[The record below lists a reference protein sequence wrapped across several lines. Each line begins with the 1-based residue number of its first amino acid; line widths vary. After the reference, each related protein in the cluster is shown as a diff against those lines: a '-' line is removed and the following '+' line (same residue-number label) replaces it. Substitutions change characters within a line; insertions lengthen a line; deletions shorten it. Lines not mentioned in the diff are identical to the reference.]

1 MLRTLRIRNLVI
13 FEDLTI
19 RFGPGLNLLTGE
31 TGAGKS
37 ILVDALGLLGG
48 ARADRSLV
56 RSGAKRA
63 IVEAQFE
70 IEESSTAALWARQQ
84 AAFDDL
90 EDGQLIIRREL
101 AAEGSG
107 RILINVS
114 PSTLGLLREC
124 GSRLLELHGQH
135 EQQSLLSSERHL
147 SLLDRMGGHEE
158 ALASVA
164 ACYGRAVEERELRER
179 LCDAV
184 AKREERRCE
193 LESVLRDIDAV
204 NPQPDEMEA
213 LDRERMLLRNSS
225 RVAQL
230 LEELIGLCH
239 EGEPTA
245 ASLAF
250 AASRRAAELSELDG
264 SLDEQ
269 SRRLQAAALE
279 LQDLGSSFRDYSDN
293 INFNPDRLEELETRR
308 VALERLRLR
317 FGADEQAVISH
328 RESAAGELA
337 ALGRAEDELAE
348 IDRRVRQAEEAYIE
362 AAREL
367 GSRRKAAAGEMVPAV
382 EKQFQSLALE
392 KAKFDVSFGK
402 ARGDLVKAADG
413 DSLPLRALGVERA
426 EFFLAAN
433 PGEPASSLSK
443 SASGGELSRVMLA
456 MHMVVEGA
464 GEDRVLVFDEV
475 DAGIGGAVAD
485 AVGAR
490 LSRLA
495 RRHQVLC
502 VTHLPQVAAYADRHL
517 AIRKYQR
524 NGRTL
529 AEIRDLA
536 GEGRVGE
543 LARMLGG
550 KKATPAS
557 LRHAAELLNSAG
569 QSRS

>member
-1 MLRTLRIRNLVI
+1 MLSTLRIRNLVI

-37 ILVDALGLLGG
+37 ILVDALGLLSG

-56 RSGAKRA
+56 RSGAERA
-63 IVEAQFE
+63 IVEAKFD
-70 IEESSTAALWARQQ
+70 IEESSTVANWAREQ
-84 AAFDDL
+84 AAFDDI

-101 AAEGSG
+101 PAAGNG
-107 RILINVS
+107 RILINGS
-114 PSTLGLLREC
+114 PSTLGLLREW

-147 SLLDRMGGHEE
+147 SLLDRVGGHDGS
-158 ALASVA
+158 LAEVEG
-164 ACYGRAVEERELRER
+164 CYRRAVEERDRRER
-179 LCDAV
+179 LRGAV
-184 AKREERRCE
+184 AKREERRSE
-193 LESVLRDIDAV
+193 LQGVLRDIDAV
-204 NPQPDEMEA
+204 NPQPGELEE

-250 AASRRAAELSELDG
+250 GASRRAAELAELDS
-264 SLDEQ
+264 SLDDQ
-269 SRRLQAAALE
+269 ARRLQAAALE

-293 INFNPDRLEELETRR
+293 IKFNPDRLEELESRM

-317 FGADEQAVISH
+317 FGEDEQAVIAH
-328 RESAAGELA
+328 RKEAAAELA
-337 ALGRAEDELAE
+337 ALGRIEDELAE
-348 IDRRVRQAEEAYIE
+348 MESKVRMAEEAYAE
-362 AAREL
+362 
-367 GSRRKAAAGEMVPAV
+367 AAGELGARRRAASGKLRPAV
-382 EKQFQSLALE
+382 EKQFQALALK
-392 KAKFDVSFGK
+392 KAKFDISFSM
-402 ARGDLVKAADG
+402 ARGDVVMTADG

-426 EFFLAAN
+426 EFLLAAN
-433 PGEPASSLSK
+433 PGEPASPLSK

-456 MHMVVEGA
+456 MHMVLEGA
-464 GEDRVLVFDEV
+464 AEDRVLVFDEV

-495 RRHQVLC
+495 GRHQVLC

-517 AIRKYQR
+517 AIRKYER

-529 AEIRDLA
+529 AEIKDLA

-569 QSRS
+569 QSRP